1 MNTTIVSPIKH
12 LGKVSFNELVALKK
26 WLQYIEPFMIKSVS
40 SYAQD
45 RRELH
50 LRHFV
55 KLAGK
60 DAQKLDDEVVKIPD
74 SVAKKYKSEL
84 IESIGEKL
92 LPGFHEGLVLHY
104 PKGTLI
110 KPHRDSRAYSKGAAT
125 INIIG
130 NATFLISPNQDAT
143 NMESIPLGEG
153 DQIQFDNKQPH
164 AIAKVQEDRWC
175 VCFFY
180 LKEEFLPKPSE
191 QLALFPTTVQPTPE
205 PITNYQLPIT
215 KTPKIYTSY
224 YEGEQTGKSISISL
238 YKPKPGKKGHDFEH
252 ETLFAPSSK
261 LLKFWNNSNKNHE
274 AEHQYK
280 IYFFAEM
287 QAKDERIEQWL
298 DNFEKKQETVTLNC
312 YEIARPLHELYEDDE
327 IDPNPF
333 CHRHL
338 VDTIIRR
345 KRSHLCGGEI
355 AHNKPLPRHPD
366 QPLGELGKLAT
377 DPKFLQALGHPDY
390 QPKQNIKPNFPHPRY
405 TWSDAP
411 GWWNS
416 NGEQIAWAEHPL
428 TRERRYRVKAVEDIP
443 DGWGA
448 VLDYGGRVIPV
459 KDLRYVTGGM

>member
-12 LGKVSFNELVALKK
+12 LGKVSFNELVALKE

-40 SYAQD
+40 SYAQG

-60 DAQKLDDEVVKIPD
+60 DAQKLGDEVVKIPD

-104 PKGTLI
+104 PKGTSI
-110 KPHRDSRAYSKGAAT
+110 KPHRDSRAYSKGAAS

-130 NATFLISPNQDAT
+130 NATFFISPNQDAT

-153 DQIQFDNKQPH
+153 DQIRFDNKQPH

-205 PITNYQLPIT
+205 PIT
-215 KTPKIYTSY
+215 
-224 YEGEQTGKSISISL
+224 
-238 YKPKPGKKGHDFEH
+238 
-252 ETLFAPSSK
+252 
-261 LLKFWNNSNKNHE
+261 
-274 AEHQYK
+274 
-280 IYFFAEM
+280 
-287 QAKDERIEQWL
+287 
-298 DNFEKKQETVTLNC
+298 
-312 YEIARPLHELYEDDE
+312 
-327 IDPNPF
+327 
-333 CHRHL
+333 
-338 VDTIIRR
+338 
-345 KRSHLCGGEI
+345 
-355 AHNKPLPRHPD
+355 
-366 QPLGELGKLAT
+366 QPLGESGKLAT

-411 GWWNS
+411 GWWS
-416 NGEQIAWAEHPL
+416 PNGEQIAWAEHPL
-428 TRERRYRVKAVEDIP
+428 TKERRYRVKAVEDIP
-443 DGWGA
+443 GGWGA
-448 VLDYGGRVIPV
+448 VLDYGGRVIPI